1 MFHFVYYAKS
11 FNLSSCLE
19 GVPLE
24 VIKKLGYCSWFSRSF
39 VYKIWQLV
47 FGFFLRFFLYVLGSV
62 DPMMLTHIQ
71 ELVGQGLCR
80 L

>member
-24 VIKKLGYCSWFSRSF
+24 VFKKLGYSSWFSRIVLCTTSGSLSLDSF
-39 VYKIWQLV
+39 
-47 FGFFLRFFLYVLGSV
+47 
-62 DPMMLTHIQ
+62 
-71 ELVGQGLCR
+71 
-80 L
+80 